1 LDYWARATVPPDIPL
16 WPSLCPI
23 SYENGLKREG
33 IICII
38 PCYYERNLLYS
49 PILKSIEWEEFMRV
63 GQRLRQLREMAG
75 WSQGELS
82 RKANVPQ
89 AIISRVENG
98 QQYGITL
105 ENARRL
111 ARALGV
117 TIDLLAG
124 AGDERPS
131 PDCL

>member
-1 LDYWARATVPPDIPL
+1 
-16 WPSLCPI
+16 
-23 SYENGLKREG
+23 
-33 IICII
+33 
-38 PCYYERNLLYS
+38 
-49 PILKSIEWEEFMRV
+49 MRV
-63 GQRLRQLREMAG
+63 GQRLRQLREMSG